1 MWQSADKH
9 MMWTWYVVFGHI
21 CGLQKRNFLYFILA
35 TGLELDLLRSI
46 FFSIGQQWA
55 VWQIWVKH
63 KKFEG
68 DRYSRALVV
77 TTFIWS
83 CVCKV
88 LSLAP
93 SSAVT
98 EPFSHSTCSP
108 MNLWTDPNRCFW
120 IISQLSQSFVAAV
133 PTCSKHVKS
142 EWTYI
147 QKNPGGFC
155 YLFWFHLLSSHY
167 VASRLY

>member
-21 CGLQKRNFLYFILA
+21 CGLQKRNILYFILA

-88 LSLAP
+88 LSRSILSCNWAFQ
-93 SSAVT
+93 SLHLFT
-98 EPFSHSTCSP
+98 

-155 YLFWFHLLSSHY
+155 YLFCFHLLSSRS
-167 VASRLY
+167 VASRFY